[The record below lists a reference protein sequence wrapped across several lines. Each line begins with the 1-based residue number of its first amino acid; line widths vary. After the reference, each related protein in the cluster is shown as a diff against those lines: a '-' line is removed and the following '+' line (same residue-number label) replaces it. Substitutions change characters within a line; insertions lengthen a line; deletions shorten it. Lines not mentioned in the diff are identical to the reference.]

1 MSSSPS
7 SEAHQVYHESTSV
20 PREAIDLLSPPQYD
34 HTLHIPDEVLL
45 KFLLPLVFE
54 PFATWDI
61 CVSVKHPAFVA
72 SQVSS
77 NWRRIALGAP
87 ILWSNIQVGC
97 PRLYDHF
104 RVSEDSLRK
113 WNVGTKIRKELVTL
127 WLSRSAQCPL
137 DVHFNDRGGGL
148 PMGVNPVA
156 KDVIQFF
163 GKYYVDLYN
172 LILPCSSRLKVLQFD
187 LELYPF
193 NLPILRLLHIPPQK
207 LPSLQRI
214 DVKLKVPH
222 GMDTAAIDFDIPG
235 QRRLL
240 KGGAFRTP
248 SLHSLSIS
256 GSGWGDLRSLDVLSS
271 WPGIEAIDFSNGA
284 APTSLD
290 QLILLL
296 KSLPELRRCRYRL
309 INPQDHPLTP
319 PSDAIHHSRLE
330 SLSLHD
336 DPPPLGF
343 ATLLNFPSLK
353 SLEMAYVAL
362 KTDPDSQV
370 HDDRGSRVVEMI
382 LQFGSQLT
390 SLNLVLRHDIFDQP
404 SFHPKIFLG
413 HLPELLHF
421 TLIPLWKSKP
431 DSGPN
436 LGFLFEIP
444 AMPSLTLELP
454 TGPSIVHEPGVTP
467 EGRDSSTLE
476 ALVLE
481 HGASAESEQDNSE
494 SNAGRWCPKLRSL
507 YTLLRNRT
515 GAAEHALVDFIVSRR
530 RNKLSQNPFNSE
542 VALPQITEVEVEY
555 SSEPKVN
562 ILEELREKGVDMRG
576 LTLKLKYPEYFQM
589 YEDEVF

>member
-7 SEAHQVYHESTSV
+7 YEAHLYHESAPE
-20 PREAIDLLSPPQYD
+20 PREATDLLSKPQYD

-54 PFATWDI
+54 PLATWDI

-87 ILWSNIQVGC
+87 ILWSNIHVEC
-97 PRLYDHF
+97 PRLGHLY
-104 RVSEDSLRK
+104 RVSEDDLRK
-113 WNVGTKIRKELVTL
+113 WNVATKIRKELVAL

-137 DVHFNDRGGGL
+137 DVHFDDRGSGF

-156 KDVIQFF
+156 KGVIQFF
-163 GKYYVDLYN
+163 GKYYVDLYD
-172 LILPCSSRLKVLQFD
+172 LILPYSSRLKVLQFD

-193 NLPILRLLHIPPQK
+193 NLPILRLLHIPPQE

-214 DVKLKVPH
+214 DVNLKVPY
-222 GMDTAAIDFDIPG
+222 GMDRAAIDFDIPG

-240 KGGAFRTP
+240 KGGAFSTP

-256 GSGWGDLRSLDVLSS
+256 GSDWGDLRSLDVLRS
-271 WPGIEAIDFSNGA
+271 WPLGIGAIDFSNGA

-296 KSLPELRRCRYRL
+296 KSLPELRRCKYRL
-309 INPQDHPLTP
+309 INPQDHPLTT
-319 PSDAIHHSRLE
+319 PSNAIHHSRLE

-353 SLEMAYVAL
+353 SLEMEYAAL

-404 SFHPKIFLG
+404 SFHPKFFLG
-413 HLPELLHF
+413 RLPELLHF

-436 LGFLFEIP
+436 LGFLF
-444 AMPSLTLELP
+444 PSLTLQLP

-530 RNKLSQNPFNSE
+530 RNKVSPNPRNSE
-542 VALPQITEVEVEY
+542 LAPGLTQITQVDVEY

-576 LTLKLKYPEYFQM
+576 LTLKLKYPEYWQM